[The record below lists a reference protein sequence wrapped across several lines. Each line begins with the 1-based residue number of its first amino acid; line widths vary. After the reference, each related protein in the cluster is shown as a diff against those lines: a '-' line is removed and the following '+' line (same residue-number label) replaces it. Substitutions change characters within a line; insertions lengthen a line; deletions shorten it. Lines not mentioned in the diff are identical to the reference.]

1 MPLIEALNLFV
12 QHRVSALPVL
22 DDDGC
27 VCDIYAKFD
36 VIVSLREKPS
46 PFYLLAPF
54 CSFGAV
60 TVFNLIIMEVC
71 KMPTPWL
78 TVLNKRDVTHNVRQ
92 DGKCHPQFN
101 KSEHIMYSSTRVQ
114 A

>member
-22 DDDGC
+22 DDDGR

-36 VIVSLREKPS
+36 VIVSRQGKPS

-54 CSFGAV
+54 LLFWCS
-60 TVFNLIIMEVC
+60 NSI
-71 KMPTPWL
+71 
-78 TVLNKRDVTHNVRQ
+78 
-92 DGKCHPQFN
+92 
-101 KSEHIMYSSTRVQ
+101 
-114 A
+114 